1 MTKTA
6 AELLY
11 EMFSSWMSSG
21 EFPINTRDQ
30 ILGDRI
36 KETWQASLYLK
47 EIEALLEADGSFP
60 EDHPLQAAIPKF
72 WKWIYASGSMD
83 NTRNSNYVDE
93 RDIALLYDF
102 RYNPVNQVGKPVV
115 SALHQ
120 VIEGLPALIE
130 EVDADPDL
138 NNELKRYVKTI
149 LHHAY
154 KVLSVDS
161 HASEFEQEK
170 ALSELAIALGLAV
183 HATKDEEKAKK
194 WRDIG
199 SQVVSHLAAGF
210 FGAAGGSAWAFAL
223 QAGEA
228 VQQITGS

>member
-1 MTKTA
+1 MAKTA

-11 EMFSSWMSSG
+11 EMFKSWLDSG
-21 EFPINTRDQ
+21 THPSNSRQ
-30 ILGDRI
+30 GILGDSM
-36 KETWQASLYLK
+36 KESRLAAAYLT
-47 EIEALLEADGSFP
+47 EIEALIEASDEYP
-60 EDHPLQAAIPKF
+60 EDHPLRNAMPRF
-72 WKWIYASGSMD
+72 WRWVFAD
-83 NTRNSNYVDE
+83 NTWTNTGNTAYVDE

-102 RYNPVNQVGKPVV
+102 RYNPVNQVGNPI
-115 SALHQ
+115 AGTLHS
-120 VIEGLPALIE
+120 VTEDLPALIE
-130 EVDADPDL
+130 EIDADGDL
-138 NNELKRYVKTI
+138 NDELKRYVKTI